1 MPYPLPSS
9 APPPIVQVESDRAI
23 NSQPSIPEPKPDNN
37 QLVTLNTPDS
47 PLPNRLQAVKKAAE
61 LGEPLSV
68 GTAVQGTTTA
78 AQDSE
83 TINPVSRVQ
92 TPMESV
98 AQASTPTKEIQSPGD
113 VSGSGET
120 IGEIQSPP
128 PLETAPTQTQSPPPL
143 ETAPLE
149 GVVIPRDAPTQAQPT
164 PSTESVETPVEIQTT
179 PTEEAAPS
187 PSAPGNVAPVS
198 NRIVELNA
206 DRQEYDEQRQIVTA
220 EGNVILRLN
229 GGVIDADSLQVNLS
243 NRIAVGDGNVAVT
256 RGEQVLRGE
265 RFTYNFIQNTGELLN
280 ASGEIFIPSASQD
293 LSVNLATDVSAGGV
307 SANPP
312 SDRITANQPR
322 QDVTSTGGIGVSV
335 GGGRDINNVALPQQ
349 GGVIRRL
356 SFQAQQVEFY
366 PEGWQ
371 AQNVRITND
380 PFAPP
385 ELELRADT
393 VTLIRETPQ
402 RDRIVTTR
410 QRLVFDQGLSI
421 PIPKDET
428 VIDRSEREVTP
439 GLFQV
444 GLDSDER
451 GGVFIE
457 RSFSP
462 INSEQVQLT
471 VTPQFFTQAAVF
483 ESGGN
488 VLDPDLY
495 GLRSK
500 LQANLGER
508 TQVRGRAS
516 ITSLDL
522 SQLEDNLRASLR
534 LSQSIGDAARPHIL
548 TAEYS
553 YRDRLFNGSLGY
565 QTVQS
570 SLGGVLTSPVI
581 ALGSTGI
588 ALSYQAGAQ
597 LINAESDRA
606 DLLENG
612 DSDRISL
619 SRLQASVALN
629 RGFALWQ
636 GTALAATPT
645 EGLRYTPAPVIPYV
659 SLFTGLKGV
668 SSLYSSGDSQNT
680 ITGTIGIQGQFG
692 HFSRRFFDYTGF
704 NVSFSQDIRSG
715 LSPFLFDRS
724 VDNKVL
730 DLGFVQQIYGPFR
743 FGIQAS
749 LNLDTGENI
758 STDYVLEY
766 SRRTY
771 GVALR
776 YNPVLALGS
785 LSLRISDFNWNGGSN
800 LFSDSEVQ
808 PVLNGVRQIN
818 D

>member
-1 MPYPLPSS
+1 MPYPLPSP
-9 APPPIVQVESDRAI
+9 APPPIVQVEKNRFIDS
-23 NSQPSIPEPKPDNN
+23 KP
-37 QLVTLNTPDS
+37 LSKPHISPVVTPNTPDS
-47 PLPNRLQAVKKAAE
+47 PLPSALQAHKRAIALDNPVSLSDRLQAA
-61 LGEPLSV
+61 
-68 GTAVQGTTTA
+68 TT
-78 AQDSE
+78 QS
-83 TINPVSRVQ
+83 NQQ
-92 TPMESV
+92 TPIEPVAPATPTNNPQSVENIPTESV
-98 AQASTPTKEIQSPGD
+98 ETSPSPTTP
-113 VSGSGET
+113 V
-120 IGEIQSPP
+120 EIQSPP
-128 PLETAPTQTQSPPPL
+128 RENP
-143 ETAPLE
+143 
-149 GVVIPRDAPTQAQPT
+149 PT
-164 PSTESVETPVEIQTT
+164 PTGSGETQ
-179 PTEEAAPS
+179 PS
-187 PSAPGNVAPVS
+187 NVAPVNS
-198 NRIVELNA
+198 RIVELNA

-220 EGNVILRLN
+220 EGNVVVRLN

-243 NRIAVGDGNVAVT
+243 NRIAVGQGNVAVT
-256 RGEQVLRGE
+256 RGEQILRGE
-265 RFTYNFIQNTGELLN
+265 RFTYNFVQNTGQLLN

-293 LSVNLATDVSAGGV
+293 LSVNLATDISAGGV
-307 SANPP
+307 SAPP

-322 QDVTSTGGIGVSV
+322 QDVTSTGGIGISI
-335 GGGRDINNVALPQQ
+335 GAGRDVNNVALPQQ
-349 GGVIRRL
+349 GGEVRRL
-356 SFQAQQVEFY
+356 SFQAQQVQFY

-371 AQNVRITND
+371 AQNVKITND

-393 VTLIRETPQ
+393 VTLTRETPQ

-421 PIPKDET
+421 PIPKNQT
-428 VIDRSEREVTP
+428 VIDRTEREVTP
-439 GLFQV
+439 GLFQI
-444 GLDSDER
+444 GLDGDER

-457 RSFSP
+457 RNFSP
-462 INSEQVQLT
+462 INSEQIQLT
-471 VTPQFFTQAAVF
+471 LTPQFFVQSAVT

-500 LQANLGER
+500 LQVNLGER
-508 TQVRGRAS
+508 TSVRGRAS

-522 SQLEDNLRASLR
+522 SQLEDNLRGSLR
-534 LSQSIGDAARPHIL
+534 LTQAVGSSARPHQL
-548 TAEYS
+548 TVEYS

-581 ALGSTGI
+581 ALGNTGI
-588 ALSYQAGAQ
+588 ALSYQGGAQ
-597 LINAESDRA
+597 LINAESDRS
-606 DLLENG
+606 DLLASQR

-629 RGFALWQ
+629 RGFTLWQ
-636 GTALAATPT
+636 GQALAATPT

-659 SLFTGLKGV
+659 SLATGLKGV

-692 HFSRRFFDYTGF
+692 HFSREFFDYTGF
-704 NVSFSQDIRSG
+704 KINFSQDIRSG
-715 LSPFLFDRS
+715 LSPFLFDRA

-730 DLGFVQQIYGPFR
+730 ELGFVQQIYGPFR
-743 FGIQAS
+743 FGIQAA

-758 STDYVLEY
+758 STDYILEY

-776 YNPVLALGS
+776 YNPVLELGS

-808 PVLNGVRQIN
+808 PVLNGVRQTN

>member
-1 MPYPLPSS
+1 MPYPIPLPT
-9 APPPIVQVESDRAI
+9 PPPIVQGE
-23 NSQPSIPEPKPDNN
+23 NNPSIDFKPLISEPNPH
-37 QLVTLNTPDS
+37 LSPVVTLNTPA
-47 PLPNRLQAVKKAAE
+47 PLPAPLQAAKEAE
-61 LGEPLSV
+61 LLFVPNLASDRTREATRADQV
-68 GTAVQGTTTA
+68 
-78 AQDSE
+78 
-83 TINPVSRVQ
+83 
-92 TPMESV
+92 ESV
-98 AQASTPTKEIQSPGD
+98 APPPISEEVQNIPPKAQSTPNLETPPAQSIEIP
-113 VSGSGET
+113 V
-120 IGEIQSPP
+120 
-128 PLETAPTQTQSPPPL
+128 ETAPSTN
-143 ETAPLE
+143 
-149 GVVIPRDAPTQAQPT
+149 QP
-164 PSTESVETPVEIQTT
+164 S
-179 PTEEAAPS
+179 
-187 PSAPGNVAPVS
+187 NVAPVS
-198 NRIVELNA
+198 GRIVELNA
-206 DRQEYDEQRQIVTA
+206 DRQEYDQQRQIVTA
-220 EGNVILRLN
+220 EGNVVVRLN
-229 GGVIDADSLQVNLS
+229 GGVIDADNLQINLS
-243 NRIAVGDGNVAVT
+243 NRIAVGQGDVAVT

-265 RFTYNFIQNTGELLN
+265 RFTYNFVQNTGELLN

-293 LSVNLATDVSAGGV
+293 LSLNLATDVSAGV

-322 QDVTSTGGIGVSV
+322 QNVTTTGGIGINV
-335 GGGRDINNVALPQQ
+335 GAGNDINNVASPQQ
-349 GGVIRRL
+349 SGEVRRL
-356 SFQAQQVEFY
+356 SFKAQQVQFY
-366 PEGWQ
+366 PQGWQ
-371 AQNVRITND
+371 AQNVTITND

-393 VTLIRETPQ
+393 VTLTRETPQ

-421 PIPKDET
+421 PIPKNET
-428 VIDRSEREVTP
+428 VIDRTEREVTP
-439 GLFQV
+439 GLFQI
-444 GLDSDER
+444 GLDDNER

-457 RSFSP
+457 RNFSP
-462 INSEQVQLT
+462 ISNEQVQLT
-471 VTPQFFTQAAVF
+471 LTPQFFAQEALL

-500 LQANLGER
+500 LQVTLGER

-522 SQLEDNLRASLR
+522 SQIEDNLRASLR
-534 LSQSIGDAARPHIL
+534 LNQTIGSVTTPHQL
-548 TAEYS
+548 TVEYS

-570 SLGGVLTSPVI
+570 SLGGVVTSPVI
-581 ALGSTGI
+581 ALGTTGI

-606 DLLENG
+606 DLLEVKRS
-612 DSDRISL
+612 SDRISL
-619 SRLQASVALN
+619 GRLQASIALN
-629 RGFALWQ
+629 RGFTIWQ

-645 EGLRYTPAPVIPYV
+645 EGLRYTPAPVVPYV

-680 ITGTIGIQGQFG
+680 ITGTIGVRGQFG
-692 HFSRRFFDYTGF
+692 HFSREFFDYTGF
-704 NVSFSQDIRSG
+704 NVSFSQDIRRG
-715 LSPFLFDRS
+715 LSPFLFDRT
-724 VDNKVL
+724 VDTKVL
-730 DLGFVQQIYGPFR
+730 ELGFVQQVYGPFR

-758 STDYVLEY
+758 STDYILEY

-785 LSLRISDFNWNGGSN
+785 LNLRISDFNWNGGSS
-800 LFSDSEVQ
+800 LFSDSEVK
-808 PVLNGVRQIN
+808 PVLNGVRQTN

>member
-1 MPYPLPSS
+1 MPYPLPSP
-9 APPPIVQVESDRAI
+9 APPPIVQVENTRLTTS
-23 NSQPSIPEPKPDNN
+23 NSSIPEPKLSTNQAGTLTPAHLSLANRLKASKKSAASLGAPVSVGYLVQGSATANQDSALPVSTINN
-37 QLVTLNTPDS
+37 QTP
-47 PLPNRLQAVKKAAE
+47 QKVVA
-61 LGEPLSV
+61 
-68 GTAVQGTTTA
+68 
-78 AQDSE
+78 
-83 TINPVSRVQ
+83 Q
-92 TPMESV
+92 TP
-98 AQASTPTKEIQSPGD
+98 TPTNEIQSPTG
-113 VSGSGET
+113 
-120 IGEIQSPP
+120 
-128 PLETAPTQTQSPPPL
+128 
-143 ETAPLE
+143 
-149 GVVIPRDAPTQAQPT
+149 
-164 PSTESVETPVEIQTT
+164 SVETPVEVKPFSVEEPTETQLTPPASRVETQTT
-179 PTEEAAPS
+179 PSVENSLNQGTQPTPPGANAPN
-187 PSAPGNVAPVS
+187 PSDPTNIAPVNS
-198 NRIVELNA
+198 RIVELNA

-243 NRIAVGDGNVAVT
+243 NRIAVGQGDVAVT

-265 RFTYNFIQNTGELLN
+265 RFTYNFVQNTGELLN
-280 ASGEIFIPSASQD
+280 ATGEIFIPSASQD
-293 LSVNLATDVSAGGV
+293 LSVNLATDVSAGAV
-307 SANPP
+307 PANPP

-322 QDVTSTGGIGVSV
+322 QNVTSTGGIGVSV
-335 GGGRDINNVALPQQ
+335 GAGTDINNVALPQQ
-349 GGVIRRL
+349 GGIIRRL
-356 SFQAQQVEFY
+356 RFQAQQVEFS
-366 PEGWQ
+366 PQGWQ

-380 PFAPP
+380 PFSPA
-385 ELELRADT
+385 ELELRADE
-393 VTLIRETPQ
+393 VTLTRETPQ
-402 RDRIVTTR
+402 RDHIRTTG

-428 VIDRSEREVTP
+428 VIDRTERDVTP

-444 GLDSDER
+444 GLDGDER

-457 RSFSP
+457 RNFSP
-462 INSEQVQLT
+462 INTEQVQLT
-471 VTPQFFTQAAVF
+471 LAPQIFVQEALL

-500 LQANLGER
+500 LRVNLGER
-508 TQVRGRAS
+508 TAIRGRAS

-522 SQLEDNLRASLR
+522 SQLEENFRASLR
-534 LSQSIGDAARPHIL
+534 VSQSIGRVEAPHQL

-553 YRDRLFNGSLGY
+553 YRDRLFNGSFGY

-581 ALGSTGI
+581 ALGTTGI

-597 LINAESDRA
+597 LINADSDRA
-606 DLLENG
+606 DLLDVNR

-619 SRLQASVALN
+619 GRLQAIVALN

-636 GTALAATPT
+636 GTPLAATPT
-645 EGLRYTPAPVIPYV
+645 EGLRYTPVPVIPYV

-680 ITGTIGIQGQFG
+680 ITGTLGIQGQFG

-715 LSPFLFDRS
+715 LSPFLFDRA

-730 DLGFVQQIYGPFR
+730 ELGFVQQIYGPFR
-743 FGIQAS
+743 LGIQAS
-749 LNLDTGENI
+749 LNLDSGENI
-758 STDYVLEY
+758 STDYILEY

-771 GVALR
+771 GVTLR

-785 LSLRISDFNWNGGSN
+785 LSFRISDFNWSGGSN
-800 LFSDSEVQ
+800 LFSDSEVN

>member
-1 MPYPLPSS
+1 MPYPLPSP
-9 APPPIVQVESDRAI
+9 APPPIVQVENTRLTTS
-23 NSQPSIPEPKPDNN
+23 NSSIPEPKLSTNQAGTITPAHLSLANRLKASKKSAANLGAPVSVGYLVQGSTTANQDSALPVSTINN
-37 QLVTLNTPDS
+37 QTP
-47 PLPNRLQAVKKAAE
+47 QEVVA
-61 LGEPLSV
+61 
-68 GTAVQGTTTA
+68 
-78 AQDSE
+78 
-83 TINPVSRVQ
+83 Q
-92 TPMESV
+92 TP
-98 AQASTPTKEIQSPGD
+98 TPPN
-113 VSGSGET
+113 
-120 IGEIQSPP
+120 EIQSPP
-128 PLETAPTQTQSPPPL
+128 
-143 ETAPLE
+143 
-149 GVVIPRDAPTQAQPT
+149 G
-164 PSTESVETPVEIQTT
+164 SVETPVEVKPFPVEEPTETQLTPPASRVETQPTPPVENSPNSETQTT
-179 PTEEAAPS
+179 PPGTNAPN
-187 PSAPGNVAPVS
+187 PSAPTNIAPVNS
-198 NRIVELNA
+198 RIVELNA

-243 NRIAVGDGNVAVT
+243 NRIAVGQGNVAVT

-265 RFTYNFIQNTGELLN
+265 RFTYNFVQNTGELLN
-280 ASGEIFIPSASQD
+280 ATGEIFIPSASQD
-293 LSVNLATDVSAGGV
+293 LSLNLATDVSAGAV
-307 SANPP
+307 PANPP

-322 QDVTSTGGIGVSV
+322 QNVTSTGGIGVSV
-335 GGGRDINNVALPQQ
+335 GAGTDINNVALPQQ
-349 GGVIRRL
+349 GGIIRRL
-356 SFQAQQVEFY
+356 RFQAQQVEFS
-366 PEGWQ
+366 PQGWQ

-380 PFAPP
+380 PFSPA
-385 ELELRADT
+385 ELELRADE
-393 VTLIRETPQ
+393 VTLTRETPQ
-402 RDRIVTTR
+402 RDRIRTTG

-428 VIDRSEREVTP
+428 VIDRTERDVTP

-444 GLDSDER
+444 GLDGDER

-457 RSFSP
+457 RNFSP
-462 INSEQVQLT
+462 INTEQVQLT
-471 VTPQFFTQAAVF
+471 LSPQIFVQEALL

-500 LQANLGER
+500 LRVNLGER
-508 TQVRGRAS
+508 TTIRGRAS

-522 SQLEDNLRASLR
+522 SQLEENFRASLR
-534 LSQSIGDAARPHIL
+534 VSQSIGRVEAPHQL

-581 ALGSTGI
+581 ALGTTGI

-597 LINAESDRA
+597 LINADSDRA
-606 DLLENG
+606 DLLDVER

-619 SRLQASVALN
+619 GRLQASIALN

-636 GTALAATPT
+636 GTPLAATPT
-645 EGLRYTPAPVIPYV
+645 EGLHYTPVPVIPYV

-704 NVSFSQDIRSG
+704 NVSFSQDLRSG
-715 LSPFLFDRS
+715 LSPFLFDRA
-724 VDNKVL
+724 VDNQVL
-730 DLGFVQQIYGPFR
+730 ELGFVQQIYGPFR
-743 FGIQAS
+743 LGIQAS
-749 LNLDTGENI
+749 LNLDSGENI
-758 STDYVLEY
+758 STDYILEY

-771 GVALR
+771 GVTLR

-785 LSLRISDFNWNGGSN
+785 LSFRISDFNWSGGSN
-800 LFSDSEVQ
+800 LFSDSEVN

>member
-9 APPPIVQVESDRAI
+9 APPPIVQVESDRATT
-23 NSQPSIPEPKPDNN
+23 SQQSILEPKPETN
-37 QLVTLNTPDS
+37 QLVTLNTAKS
-47 PLPNRLQAVKKAAE
+47 PLPTSLQASKSAAG
-61 LGEPLSV
+61 LGKPISIDSAL
-68 GTAVQGTTTA
+68 QGSTTP

-83 TINPVSRVQ
+83 TTNSTSKIQ
-92 TPMESV
+92 ASV
-98 AQASTPTKEIQSPGD
+98 ELLAQAPASTTEIHSPEIVPRSVETQPSPVVVETPLETQIPPTTQS
-113 VSGSGET
+113 VET
-120 IGEIQSPP
+120 QPSPVVVETP
-128 PLETAPTQTQSPPPL
+128 PLETQIPPTTQ
-143 ETAPLE
+143 
-149 GVVIPRDAPTQAQPT
+149 
-164 PSTESVETPVEIQTT
+164 SVETPVEIQT
-179 PTEEAAPS
+179 PTETAPS
-187 PSAPGNVAPVS
+187 PGNPSNVAPVS
-198 NRIVELNA
+198 SRIVELNA

-229 GGVIDADSLQVNLS
+229 GGVIDANSLQVNLS
-243 NRIAVGDGNVAVT
+243 NRIAVGQGNVAVT

-265 RFTYNFIQNTGELLN
+265 RFTYNFVQNTGELLN

-307 SANPP
+307 RANPP

-335 GGGRDINNVALPQQ
+335 GGSGNINNIALPQK
-349 GGVIRRL
+349 GGEVRRL
-356 SFQAQQVEFY
+356 SFQAQQVQFY

-393 VTLIRETPQ
+393 VTLVRETPQ
-402 RDRIVTTR
+402 RDRIVTSR

-428 VIDRSEREVTP
+428 VIDRSERDVTP

-471 VTPQFFTQAAVF
+471 VTPQFFTQAAVL

-500 LQANLGER
+500 LQVNLGER
-508 TQVRGRAS
+508 TQARGRAS
-516 ITSLDL
+516 ITSLDF

-581 ALGSTGI
+581 ALGNTGV
-588 ALSYQAGAQ
+588 ALSYQGGAQ

-606 DLLENG
+606 DLLEDE

-619 SRLQASVALN
+619 SRLQGSIAFN
-629 RGFALWQ
+629 RGFSLWRGQ
-636 GTALAATPT
+636 AIASTPT

-668 SSLYSSGDSQNT
+668 SSFYSSGDSQNT

-730 DLGFVQQIYGPFR
+730 DLSLVQQIYGPFR

-785 LSLRISDFNWNGGSN
+785 LSLRISDFNWSGGSN

-808 PVLNGVRQIN
+808 PVLNGVRQTN

>member
-1 MPYPLPSS
+1 MPYPLPSPL
-9 APPPIVQVESDRAI
+9 PPPIVQVESDRFI
-23 NSQPSIPEPKPDNN
+23 GSKESIFEPKPHKSPVVN
-37 QLVTLNTPDS
+37 LNTPDS
-47 PLPNRLQAVKKAAE
+47 PLPTSLQASKKAAR
-61 LGEPLSV
+61 LGTPIGESNFLE
-68 GTAVQGTTTA
+68 ATTA
-78 AQDSE
+78 AQAPEVTE
-83 TINPVSRVQ
+83 TP
-92 TPMESV
+92 
-98 AQASTPTKEIQSPGD
+98 A
-113 VSGSGET
+113 
-120 IGEIQSPP
+120 
-128 PLETAPTQTQSPPPL
+128 
-143 ETAPLE
+143 
-149 GVVIPRDAPTQAQPT
+149 
-164 PSTESVETPVEIQTT
+164 TPVEVQTT
-179 PTEEAAPS
+179 PPPTETPATPVEVQTTPPPTENPPTETQPS
-187 PSAPGNVAPVS
+187 NVAPVS
-198 NRIVELNA
+198 SRIVELNA

-243 NRIAVGDGNVAVT
+243 NRIAVGEGDVAVT
-256 RGEQVLRGE
+256 RGEQILRGE
-265 RFTYNFIQNTGELLN
+265 RFTYNFVQNTGELLN

-293 LSVNLATDVSAGGV
+293 LSVNLATDISAGGV
-307 SANPP
+307 RADPP

-322 QDVTSTGGIGVSV
+322 QDVTTTGGIGISV
-335 GGGRDINNVALPQQ
+335 GGGRNINNAALPRQ

-356 SFQAQQVEFY
+356 SFQAQQVQFY
-366 PEGWQ
+366 PQGWQ

-393 VTLIRETPQ
+393 VTLTRESPQ
-402 RDRIVTTR
+402 RDRIVTSR

-428 VIDRSEREVTP
+428 VIDRSERDVTP

-444 GLDSDER
+444 GLDGEER

-457 RSFSP
+457 RNFSP

-471 VTPQFFTQAAVF
+471 LTPQFFVQSAVL

-488 VLDPDLY
+488 VFDPDLY

-500 LQANLGER
+500 LQVNLGER
-508 TQVRGRAS
+508 TSVRGRAS

-522 SQLEDNLRASLR
+522 SQVEDNLRGSLR
-534 LSQSIGDAARPHIL
+534 LTQAIGSSARPHQL
-548 TAEYS
+548 TVEYS

-588 ALSYQAGAQ
+588 ALSYQGGAQ
-597 LINAESDRA
+597 LINAQTDRLDLLESDR
-606 DLLENG
+606 E
-612 DSDRISL
+612 SDRISL
-619 SRLQASVALN
+619 SRLQASVAVN
-629 RGFALWQ
+629 RGFTLWQ
-636 GTALAATPT
+636 GQPLAATPT
-645 EGLRYTPAPVIPYV
+645 EGLRYTPAPVIPYI
-659 SLFTGLKGV
+659 SLSTGLKGV

-704 NVSFSQDIRSG
+704 NVSFSQDIRGG
-715 LSPFLFDRS
+715 LSPFLFDRA
-724 VDNKVL
+724 VDNQVL
-730 DLGFVQQIYGPFR
+730 ELGFVQQLYGPFR
-743 FGIQAS
+743 FGIQAA

-758 STDYVLEY
+758 STDYILEY

-776 YNPVLALGS
+776 YNPVLELGS